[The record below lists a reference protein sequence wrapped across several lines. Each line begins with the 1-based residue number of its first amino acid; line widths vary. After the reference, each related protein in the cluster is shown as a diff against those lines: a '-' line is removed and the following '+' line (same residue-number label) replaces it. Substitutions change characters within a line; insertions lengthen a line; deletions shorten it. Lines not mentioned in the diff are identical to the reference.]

1 VPSKSE
7 VPDALIVSGDA
18 RIQKLL
24 THKDAIVISAFAC
37 RLDGFV
43 DPSPFQVRKF
53 FHEDNQRELAESI
66 KREGLIEPIV
76 VRRKWRRYEIIA
88 GERRFRALRDHT
100 EMKTIPALMRRLL
113 TGYAVSYNRRHK
125 RHGQLFQNMLNWH
138 HSGFNVY
145 CGNAIWPHKEEGLE
159 NLARYIIRA
168 SFSQERMTYIPANDS
183 SDGAKVVYESKD
195 GKTSKTFDALDWLA
209 QLVTHIPNRGEQMVR
224 YYGFYSNKS

>member
-1 VPSKSE
+1 MPSKSE

-24 THKDAIVISAFAC
+24 THKDAIFISAFAC

-76 VRRKWRRYEIIA
+76 VRRKGRRYEIIV

-100 EMKTIPALMRRLL
+100 EMKTIPAQIVKATDLEARRMSS
-113 TGYAVSYNRRHK
+113 A
-125 RHGQLFQNMLNWH
+125 
-138 HSGFNVY
+138 
-145 CGNAIWPHKEEGLE
+145 E
-159 NLARYIIRA
+159 RYSMMIKI
-168 SFSQERMTYIPANDS
+168 
-183 SDGAKVVYESKD
+183 V
-195 GKTSKTFDALDWLA
+195 KTSLNGYLFSCLRPRPNA
-209 QLVTHIPNRGEQMVR
+209 THGH
-224 YYGFYSNKS
+224 FYPITPIFC